1 MNRERMDSRLSK
13 LYRDSVE
20 TRRRR
25 VEEALELAPGTL
37 DQLDAGLSVEVADQ
51 LVENVIGL
59 FPLPFAIATN
69 FQIDGRDLLIPMVV
83 EEPSVVAAA
92 SNAARMVRAG
102 GGFTT
107 SATDPITIAQIEL
120 RDVPD
125 PAKATGFL
133 KKHESRIGAECDAIL
148 ASLVKRGGGFRG
160 MECRRLRDEK
170 RLVVHLHIDCRDAMG
185 ANAVNTVA
193 EAVSGTIVGMT
204 GGTVGL
210 RILSNL
216 ADQRM
221 VKASC
226 TIPTDAL
233 LRGERDGATVRDGI
247 VATSQFAIL
256 DPYRAATHNKGIMN
270 GIDAVVLATAN
281 DWRAV
286 EAGAHAYAARSGT
299 YSPLSVW
306 TTSPTGELVGE
317 LELPLSVGIVG
328 GATKIHPTAKLA
340 CELLRLER
348 ATDLARIAAAVGLA
362 QNLGAISALASEGIQ
377 QGHMAL
383 HNRSRDLQSK
393 D

>member
-1 MNRERMDSRLSK
+1 M
-13 LYRDSVE
+13 
-20 TRRRR
+20 
-25 VEEALELAPGTL
+25 EEALELAPGTL
-37 DQLDAGLSVEVADQ
+37 DQLDAGLPLEVADQ
-51 LVENVIGL
+51 LVENVIGV
-59 FPLPFAIATN
+59 FPFPFAIATN
-69 FQIDGRDLLIPMVV
+69 FRIDDADFLIPMVV

-102 GGFTT
+102 GGFKTT
-107 SATDPITIAQIEL
+107 ATKPVTIAQIEL

-125 PAKATGFL
+125 PGAAAKTLEG
-133 KKHESRIGAECDAIL
+133 HSSQIGAECDAVVPN
-148 ASLVKRGGGFRG
+148 LVARGGGFRG
-160 MECRRLRDEK
+160 LESRCLRDGST
-170 RLVVHLHIDCRDAMG
+170 LVVHLHIDCRDAMG
-185 ANAVNTVA
+185 ANAVNTIA
-193 EAVSGTIVGMT
+193 ESVSTTIVGLT
-204 GGTVGL
+204 GGSVGL

-216 ADQRM
+216 ADQRL
-221 VKASC
+221 VVARC
-226 TIPTDAL
+226 TIPAEAL
-233 LRGERDGATVRDGI
+233 RRGERDGASVRDGI
-247 VATSQFAIL
+247 VAASQFAVL

-270 GIDAVVLATAN
+270 GIDAVVLATGN

-306 TTSPTGELVGE
+306 TASPNGELVGE

-340 CELLRLER
+340 CKLLGLER

-383 HNRSRDLQSK
+383 HNRSRSLQSQ